1 MSRVQTWKNNIN
13 QSSHERFYLAKL
25 NQNAGSTEFSQFDAW
40 LVAHYLELIHKYM
53 MSRIKGNK
61 RQHLVIMLNKKF
73 NDQRFS
79 SYS

>member
-40 LVAHYLELIHKYM
+40 LVLEF
-53 MSRIKGNK
+53 SA
-61 RQHLVIMLNKKF
+61 
-73 NDQRFS
+73 NDWHDVEEYRS
-79 SYS
+79 